1 VWKVNNQQ
9 LEELAKCGHASVLH
23 ELLQSTFGEADH
35 KLPYALRGHKPF
47 LLARDFGKGRWGHPN
62 DGAREVYRFQLG
74 PRAWSK
80 PIYTYD
86 GHKLSD
92 RLPKYEQ
99 EAESLAKTLKLAG
112 WEKIAAQI
120 VSPEIGPNIDKEELS
135 NLQVILCWQED
146 GRFVTINDREKRLA
160 IAFQWNGDELVLM
173 GEVHPQRLVML
184 ESHNAHDTFELPI
197 VPFEEGMIEHKPAE
211 KAGQIDEFVKAIE
224 WRYAT
229 KLDHTL
235 DTLLLEVCDRMDG
248 IEGDIGIAYAGH
260 RFNDAGGDDNWLAV
274 RCGNFAWENGSYF
287 QRSAQSLR
295 SAPPEIHSL
304 LGLLVHLQSSGL
316 SPAYNACYGYPV
328 EGLDV
333 IGLFRQDGRYYFAC
347 SNSQASCGPVY
358 EVEVKTGRSKLCGF
372 SDRYD
377 WNFNN
382 GARAGGIMP
391 KDKVLEIVTLD
402 EIVRRV
408 KSGETPYEN
417 GPPHDMDVP
426 WMLYLPSDPHS

>member
-1 VWKVNNQQ
+1 MWKVNNQQ

-260 RFNDAGGDDNWLAV
+260 RFNDGGGTTTGLPFGA
-274 RCGNFAWENGSYF
+274 
-287 QRSAQSLR
+287 
-295 SAPPEIHSL
+295 EIL
-304 LGLLVHLQSSGL
+304 LGKMDPTFREVPNPSEVPHLKSILFWDCLYISSRADSVRHITLATGIQWKD
-316 SPAYNACYGYPV
+316 SM
-328 EGLDV
+328 
-333 IGLFRQDGRYYFAC
+333 
-347 SNSQASCGPVY
+347 SSVY
-358 EVEVKTGRSKLCGF
+358 SDRTVDTISRAAIPKRRVDRSTRSK
-372 SDRYD
+372 
-377 WNFNN
+377 
-382 GARAGGIMP
+382 
-391 KDKVLEIVTLD
+391 
-402 EIVRRV
+402 
-408 KSGETPYEN
+408 
-417 GPPHDMDVP
+417 
-426 WMLYLPSDPHS
+426 